1 MRLEN
6 LRIWFGDRAARHE
19 GSLRGKW
26 YSFPLDEEKIREDFG
41 KGLRKIQLFASE
53 EFPPELCSKY
63 YSIAELNSIYQS
75 LKALDPVLL
84 ENLAELMDAGYELE
98 DIERIGSDF
107 YYYEGCSSMADVAKQ
122 RVFMIFGTYR
132 IVSGVIWIMKPL
144 GVILR
149 QMEILLF
156 ATKGFSNC
164 IDC

>member
-26 YSFPLDEEKIREDFG
+26 YSFPLDEEKTREDFG

-84 ENLAELMDAGYELE
+84 EHLAELMAAGYDLE

-107 YYYEGCSSMADVAKQ
+107 YYYEGCHSMAEVAEKKIMGSSLDVSDLLPEFLDFERMGFLFKTEGNF
-122 RVFMIFGTYR
+122 V
-132 IVSGVIWIMKPL
+132 VCENGVL
-144 GVILR
+144 ELY
-149 QMEILLF
+149 
-156 ATKGFSNC
+156 
-164 IDC
+164 

>member
-41 KGLRKIQLFASE
+41 KGLRKIHLFASE

-122 RVFMIFGTYR
+122 RVFYDFWDLPDRLRCYLDYE
-132 IVSGVIWIMKPL
+132 VIGRDLETDGNFVVCDK
-144 GVILR
+144 GIL
-149 QMEILLF
+149 ELY
-156 ATKGFSNC
+156 
-164 IDC
+164 